1 MKLFYTII
9 IATAAFLFFLSETLI
24 PESLRITLASVA
36 GCNITQEQLNKE
48 EQFYDS
54 ELFWVIPYSY
64 MQRGRYSVFPP
75 KAVVNDGIVEEIT
88 SLHILLTTSSAFEGK
103 CDEQILSMF
112 HSFAKSNFNIN
123 HESLL
128 GLTALHEAVILKKVE
143 FAEVLVSSGASLE
156 IKNNFEGVINGMTA
170 KEMAEFFYSKRK
182 SDELSKIISILDK
195 KT

>member
-1 MKLFYTII
+1 MGNPVLLYAKGKIF
-9 IATAAFLFFLSETLI
+9 S
-24 PESLRITLASVA
+24 
-36 GCNITQEQLNKE
+36 
-48 EQFYDS
+48 
-54 ELFWVIPYSY
+54 
-64 MQRGRYSVFPP
+64 FPT